1 MQQRCNVTAMK
12 RLQIIIVSAR
22 TKVALIRRYVRVR
35 LRPLP
40 PIEKDPLW
48 GLVGMVEG
56 APDDSASVDDVVYG
70 PRRAEADLSGEEAM
84 QLANDSVHAMR
95 AERRRTQ

>member
-1 MQQRCNVTAMK
+1 MQQRCNVTAMN
-12 RLQIIIVSAR
+12 RLQIILASAR
-22 TKVALIRRYVRVR
+22 TKVAFIRRYVRVR

-40 PIEKDPLW
+40 QIEEDPLW

-70 PRRAEADLSGEEAM
+70 PRRAEADLSEDEAM
-84 QLANDSVHAMR
+84 KLANDELHAMR
-95 AERRRTQ
+95 AERDCAP